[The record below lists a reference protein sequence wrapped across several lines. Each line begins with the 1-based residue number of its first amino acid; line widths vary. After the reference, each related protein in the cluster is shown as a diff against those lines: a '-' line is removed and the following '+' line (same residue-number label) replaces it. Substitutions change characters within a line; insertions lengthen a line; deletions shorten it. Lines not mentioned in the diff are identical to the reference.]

1 MDHDSAADQPE
12 NAPDAAHFAVWADF
26 VLAHTRIMRL
36 IERALRADPGVT
48 WSQYDLLYNL
58 TSAPEQTMTVGEISA
73 SLLYSSGSTS
83 NLITSMAKAG
93 LVDRTTSETD
103 RRVIQTRI
111 TDTGRLMFA
120 RATAVVLEIS
130 KNEFTDLLEAEEFMP
145 VAAFMARLRNRDSH
159 LRRPPYDLPV
169 DLG

>member
-1 MDHDSAADQPE
+1 MDHDSPAEQPPT
-12 NAPDAAHFAVWADF
+12 APDAAHFAVWADF

-58 TSAPEQTMTVGEISA
+58 MSAPEQTMTVGEISA

-83 NLITSMAKAG
+83 NLITSMGKLG
-93 LVDRTTSETD
+93 LVDRTTSQSD
-103 RRVIQTRI
+103 RRVIQTSI
-111 TDTGRLMFA
+111 TDAGRELFT
-120 RATAVVLEIS
+120 RATSVVLRIS
-130 KNEFTDLLEAEEFMP
+130 KDEFTDFLGADEFVP
-145 VAAFMARLRNRDSH
+145 VAAFMARLRTRDSH
-159 LRRPPYDLPV
+159 LRHPPYDLPI